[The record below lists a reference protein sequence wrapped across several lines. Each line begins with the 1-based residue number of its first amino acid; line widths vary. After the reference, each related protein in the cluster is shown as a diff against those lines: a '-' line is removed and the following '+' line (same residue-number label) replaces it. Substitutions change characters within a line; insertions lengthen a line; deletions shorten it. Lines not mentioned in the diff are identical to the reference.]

1 MTKNPYWKNLA
12 IDQSTDTIEF
22 DADKKTHRK
31 SRERHAIDKKIQVNC
46 PVTSQ
51 NLGEDRLHTASN
63 GAMVIE
69 GENFIAV
76 KLPYGLSTNDIWRL
90 QTDGKGRT
98 CVGLSQDA
106 KYFKQRV
113 YRMYAPLLKELGWK
127 PTSKPCEVR
136 LIVQPPKKLQS
147 FSASKYPRYDID
159 NYSKILIDS
168 LKGMDLLFK
177 DDNVFIQ
184 EKIQLAEP
192 VVGGCVWLSCVFLK
206 ETNWLDKKV
215 DFDWLAGR

>member
-1 MTKNPYWKNLA
+1 MTKNPNWKDLA
-12 IDQSTDTIEF
+12 LYQNDDDFGQDP
-22 DADKKTHRK
+22 DKRTHRK
-31 SRERHAIDKKIQVNC
+31 ARARHATDKKSVVQC
-46 PVTSQ
+46 PVITQSIGLDQ
-51 NLGEDRLHTASN
+51 LHTTSN
-63 GAMVIE
+63 GAMVLQ
-69 GENFIAV
+69 GENYIAV
-76 KLPYGLSTNDIWRL
+76 KLPYGLSTNGIWNL
-90 QTDGKGRT
+90 QTDGRGRP

-106 KYFKQRV
+106 IYFKQRV

-127 PTSKPCEVR
+127 PTTRACEVR
-136 LIVQPPKKLQS
+136 LIVQPPKKIQS

-192 VVGGCVWLSCVFLK
+192 VIGGCVWLSCIFLT